1 MAFSAEYSKQA
12 KKVLRD
18 ADRILAKR
26 LLTKV
31 GELQENPFPA
41 DVKRVEGY
49 AEKIFRV
56 RVGDYRILYEVD
68 HQNNVVGIIKIDK
81 RSQVY

>member
-1 MAFSAEYSKQA
+1 MAFSAQYSKQA
-12 KKVLRD
+12 KRVLRD

-26 LLTKV
+26 LLAKI
-31 GELQENPFPA
+31 GELEQNPFLT

-68 HQNNVVGIIKIDK
+68 HQTNVVGIIKIDK